1 MPRPHHPSLTDGELR
16 LMNVIWNRGAATVRE
31 IQERLD
37 EELSD
42 STVRTL
48 LAILER
54 KGHVRR
60 ERRGRAHV
68 YRPVDDRATTR
79 QTTLAG
85 LARRFLTT
93 PAELV
98 LGFVKSGELTR
109 AELERIAQAIEERRE
124 DEG

>member
-16 LMNVIWNRGAATVRE
+16 LMNVIWNRGEATVRD

-60 ERRGRAHV
+60 HRRGRAYV
-68 YRPVDDRATTR
+68 YRPVDDRVATR
-79 QTTLAG
+79 QSTIAG
-85 LARRFLTT
+85 LARRFFTT

-109 AELERIAQAIEERRE
+109 AELERIARAIEERQE
-124 DEG
+124 EEG